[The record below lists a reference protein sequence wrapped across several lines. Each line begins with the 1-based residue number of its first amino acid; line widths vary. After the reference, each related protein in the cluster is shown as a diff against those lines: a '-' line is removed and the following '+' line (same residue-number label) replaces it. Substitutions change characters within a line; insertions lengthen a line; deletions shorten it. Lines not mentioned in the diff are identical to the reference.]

1 METRTARLVGGLA
14 PGHSVRRPGTPP
26 APSSEGAMF
35 VTVLGTK
42 VVYQVVP
49 GRLPPGQR

>member
-1 METRTARLVGGLA
+1 METKSARLIGGTA
-14 PGHSVRRPGTPP
+14 PSPSVRRPG
-26 APSSEGAMF
+26 APSAPTGEAP
-35 VTVLGTK
+35 VLIAVLGTK